1 MSGQGA
7 GGYDRGV
14 TLFAPDGK
22 VMQIEYARN
31 AANTSST
38 IIGIEASDG
47 VVLLAI
53 KNAEKLL
60 KSASLERIFQID
72 EHIGLAISELV
83 GDARRLIDAAV
94 IEAES
99 NKVKYDELIN
109 VYSLTKKICDYE
121 QAFTQYGGLRP
132 FGVIMLIAGIYDG
145 SAHLF
150 LTDPSG
156 VFLEYRAAAAGN
168 GKDIAQ
174 KILKEEYDE
183 NITIENAVLLG
194 LKVLKEV
201 AVQSAKGEINSATVD
216 IGIAEKPKNKFQI
229 LDDKE
234 IEIYIEK
241 AKKQEEK
248 K

>member
-1 MSGQGA
+1 MAGQGA

-60 KSASLERIFQID
+60 KSGSSERIFQID
-72 EHIGLAISELV
+72 EHIGLAISGLV
-83 GDARRLIDAAV
+83 GDARKLIDMAI

-109 VYSLTKKICDYE
+109 VYSLTKKICDYK
-121 QAFTQYGGLRP
+121 QAFTQYGGFRP
-132 FGVIMLIAGIYDG
+132 FGVIMLIAGVYDG
-145 SAHLF
+145 NAHLF
-150 LTDPSG
+150 QTDPSG
-156 VFLEYRAAAAGN
+156 AFLEYRAAAAGN
-168 GKDIAQ
+168 GKDLAQ

-194 LKVLKEV
+194 IEALKEV
-201 AVQSAKGEINSATVD
+201 VDKTKQGEINSATVD
-216 IGIAEKPKNKFQI
+216 IGIAEITKNKFRI
-229 LDDKE
+229 LDDQE
-234 IEIYIEK
+234 IEIYI
-241 AKKQEEK
+241 
-248 K
+248 